1 MKISVIIVTK
11 DRKEDLKVTLAGFF
25 KQTYKNYEIIIVD
38 NASTDGTKEMIPSEY
53 PEVKYLWLPDNF
65 DIRSINIGIEMS
77 EGEIIWRTDS
87 DSHPET
93 EFEFQ
98 KVVNIFKKHQDID
111 IISME
116 DVEVRKGNEIWD
128 WYPLPHDKINVPEKG
143 YVAHIF
149 PGTGAA
155 IRRKVYD
162 KIGGFWEFGFEEID
176 FCTRAIVA
184 GFNIRYFPNIRVLH
198 YSTPTERNSS
208 ERWIRISKQ
217 FVRYNLKYFPPLAAA
232 WRFCV
237 IFISQILMAIIS
249 RINLFAILEGML
261 SMMAVALQT
270 IRSERRVVPKEL
282 IPQITLGT
290 SLTKTQLKFFKHV
303 LFNKIKRLFKR

>member
-11 DRKEDLKVTLAGFF
+11 DRKEDLKVTLAGFQ
-25 KQTYKNYEIIIVD
+25 KQTYKDYEIILID
-38 NASTDGTKEMIPSEY
+38 NASTDGTKEMIPAEY

-128 WYPLPHDKINVPEKG
+128 WYPLPHDKINVPEDG

-162 KIGGFWEFGFEEID
+162 KIGGFWEFGFEELD

-184 GFNIRYFPNIRVLH
+184 GFRIRYFPNIRVLH

-237 IFISQILMAIIS
+237 IFISQLLMAIIS

-261 SMMAVALQT
+261 SMCAVALQT
-270 IRSERRVVPKEL
+270 FRSERCVVPKEL

-290 SLTKTQLKFFKHV
+290 SLTKMQFRFFKHII
-303 LFNKIKRLFKR
+303 FNKIKRLFQR